1 MNDQLLDISFNLM
14 LFGGFSIV
22 FTAIIQYLLMLLQSR
37 GEYKFIFFST
47 LIGGVIKKMMTFS
60 VSDDCDLS
68 IVGVVLGYIYLS
80 SIVCLSAL
88 LRLKKVVQFRV
99 ELRDLSILV
108 FGTVLMFLAVY
119 TFLNCA
125 YFSSLTNLT
134 LAVLLGIVVYGVTT
148 FVVIYKLIKNQKIKA
163 SA

>member
-1 MNDQLLDISFNLM
+1 M

-22 FTAIIQYLLMLLQSR
+22 FTAIMQYLLMLLQSR
-37 GEYKFIFFST
+37 GEYKFVFFST
-47 LIGGVIKKMMTFS
+47 LIGGGIKAILTFLLS
-60 VSDDCDLS
+60 YVPQINIFS
-68 IVGVVLGYIYLS
+68 IVLGNIYLS